1 MGLFFITTTVML
13 MPITPDA
20 IGNNFCVDLKE
31 FYSTKLFAIETH
43 LSILIYTKD
52 MSPETEKEIAALIAY
67 NAGPQVVRRG
77 EMIPPESRHYLKNVL
92 SYYRKISGNESL

>member
-1 MGLFFITTTVML
+1 MGLFFIITTVIL
-13 MPITPDA
+13 IPITPDA

-52 MSPETEKEIAALIAY
+52 MSP
-67 NAGPQVVRRG
+67 
-77 EMIPPESRHYLKNVL
+77 
-92 SYYRKISGNESL
+92 